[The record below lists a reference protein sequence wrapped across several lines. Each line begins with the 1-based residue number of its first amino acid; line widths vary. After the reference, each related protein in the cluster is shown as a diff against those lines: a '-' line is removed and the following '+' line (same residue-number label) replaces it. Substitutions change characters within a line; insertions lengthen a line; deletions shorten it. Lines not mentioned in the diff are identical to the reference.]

1 MQSEKMGVSLHRDP
15 VHTTITKFLINQLK
29 NQNIMKKIAK
39 TILCCL
45 PFFGTACSSSDDIVS
60 TTVPQL
66 DLEKYDGK
74 WYEVARFDHRF
85 ERNLVG
91 CTAIYSI
98 NDDGTIM
105 VVNSGYKDSLDGE
118 YQESEGKARRPDE
131 SVPGKLEVS
140 FFLWFYSDYNV
151 MELADDYRYALVGSK
166 SSDYLWILSRTPEL
180 DPSDKA
186 FLLRQAQARGYNTNN
201 LIWVPQQTN

>member
-1 MQSEKMGVSLHRDP
+1 
-15 VHTTITKFLINQLK
+15 
-29 NQNIMKKIAK
+29 MKKITK

-45 PFFGTACSSSDDIVS
+45 PFLGAACSSTEDVVT

-66 DLEKYDGK
+66 DLVKYSGK

-85 ERNLVG
+85 ERDLVG

-98 NDDGTIM
+98 NDDGTIT
-105 VVNSGYKDSLDGE
+105 VVNAGFKEYLGGE
-118 YQESEGKARRPDE
+118 YQESVGKARRPDA

-166 SSDYLWILSRTPEL
+166 SGDYLWILSRTPQMTAADE
-180 DPSDKA
+180 SY
-186 FLLRQAQARGYNTNN
+186 LLGQAKARGYNIDD
-201 LIWVPQQTN
+201 LIWVPQETDW